1 MKYYHLSISLFL
13 GIKCLNFLS
22 TLWVEMVPIGFTLES
37 WKDKQI
43 SGKWVGR
50 NTTNWLGLDSPPPLL
65 FPPASFLWENFWSQ
79 IQISCP
85 TILGRLSFF
94 ADLHNTQ
101 HFYTSFLACQKST
114 GAKKSEHL
122 NCREASLPSCLKFWN
137 AKKQLQ
143 KFSKI
148 YRQVKW
154 LPSSRCRYQK
164 QASMRWEKIV
174 SERTRSRK
182 NGSPVC
188 SYNPIQAKKSFLW
201 VTFLRGFQQCVLKS
215 QNKGN
220 KEYKMRSSIFQ
231 VLNNKNYSLG

>member
-1 MKYYHLSISLFL
+1 MSWKKHNKLTWPGFSSSSSSFSSSFFPVGKLLIPDSDIMSNNLGEALFFCWPTQHTTFLYFFL
-13 GIKCLNFLS
+13 GMPKKYWGKKNLN
-22 TLWVEMVPIGFTLES
+22 
-37 WKDKQI
+37 I
-43 SGKWVGR
+43 SIVGR
-50 NTTNWLGLDSPPPLL
+50 QQ
-65 FPPASFLWENFWSQ
+65 PAF
-79 IQISCP
+79 
-85 TILGRLSFF
+85 
-94 ADLHNTQ
+94 
-101 HFYTSFLACQKST
+101 
-114 GAKKSEHL
+114 
-122 NCREASLPSCLKFWN
+122 LKFWN

-220 KEYKMRSSIFQ
+220 KEYKMRSSIFKF
-231 VLNNKNYSLG
+231 LRI

>member
-50 NTTNWLGLDSPPPLL
+50 NTTNWLGLDSPPPPLLL
-65 FPPASFLWENFWSQ
+65 FPLASFLWENFWSQ

-114 GAKKSEHL
+114 GAKKNL
-122 NCREASLPSCLKFWN
+122 NISIVGRQQPAFLKFWN

-154 LPSSRCRYQK
+154 LLSSRCRYQK
-164 QASMRWEKIV
+164 QASMRWEKLFQKEQGQEKMAALFVLIIQFKPKKKFPL
-174 SERTRSRK
+174 SDLSSWFPTI
-182 NGSPVC
+182 C
-188 SYNPIQAKKSFLW
+188 S
-201 VTFLRGFQQCVLKS
+201 
-215 QNKGN
+215 
-220 KEYKMRSSIFQ
+220 KESKQREQ
-231 VLNNKNYSLG
+231 GV

>member
-1 MKYYHLSISLFL
+1 
-13 GIKCLNFLS
+13 
-22 TLWVEMVPIGFTLES
+22 MVPIGFTLES

-85 TILGRLSFF
+85 TILGRLSF
-94 ADLHNTQ
+94 LLTYTTHNISILLSW
-101 HFYTSFLACQKST
+101 H
-114 GAKKSEHL
+114 AKKVLGQKNL
-122 NCREASLPSCLKFWN
+122 NISIVGRQQPAFLKFWN

-154 LPSSRCRYQK
+154 LPSSRCRYQE
-164 QASMRWEKIV
+164 QASMRWE
-174 SERTRSRK
+174 
-182 NGSPVC
+182 NC
-188 SYNPIQAKKSFLW
+188 
-201 VTFLRGFQQCVLKS
+201 
-215 QNKGN
+215 
-220 KEYKMRSSIFQ
+220 
-231 VLNNKNYSLG
+231 

>member
-1 MKYYHLSISLFL
+1 
-13 GIKCLNFLS
+13 
-22 TLWVEMVPIGFTLES
+22 MVPIGFTLES

-50 NTTNWLGLDSPPPLL
+50 NTTNWLGLDSSSSSS
-65 FPPASFLWENFWSQ
+65 SFS
-79 IQISCP
+79 S
-85 TILGRLSFF
+85 SFF
-94 ADLHNTQ
+94 PVGKLLIPDSDIMSNNLGEALFFCWPTQ
-101 HFYTSFLACQKST
+101 HTTFLYFFL
-114 GAKKSEHL
+114 GMPKKYWGKKNL
-122 NCREASLPSCLKFWN
+122 NISIVGRQQPAFLKFWN

-164 QASMRWEKIV
+164 QGINAMGKIV

-201 VTFLRGFQQCVLKS
+201 VTFLRGFQV
-215 QNKGN
+215 
-220 KEYKMRSSIFQ
+220 
-231 VLNNKNYSLG
+231 